1 MINYNE
7 NFINKSESDLL
18 NRGFLYGDSVF
29 ESIKIINNNIIFWE
43 DHYMR
48 LMSSMRIIRIEI
60 PQTYTPNFFKLQ
72 ILSTISKIDSV
83 FTGRV
88 RLTIFRNG
96 AGYYTPNSM
105 SPSFIIN
112 CSAIGSE
119 NFEVNE
125 SEFKV
130 DLFKDY
136 YIQNDLL
143 SNLKT
148 NNKLINVLA
157 GIYANEN
164 NLDNC
169 ILLNNKKNVAEFLN
183 GNLFIVHEN
192 KIKEMMKA
200 GKPVI
205 NGWLQIPSTVSAEVM
220 AHQGWDSLTI
230 DMQHGLVDY
239 TNALPMLQTISTTD
253 VTPLARVNW
262 NEPGQI
268 MKILD
273 AGCYGIICPMVS
285 NKEEAERFVQACM
298 YPPHGYRS
306 FGPVRGLIYGG
317 SDYAKHAN
325 DEMLKLAMIETKESL
340 GKLDEI
346 MSTPGV
352 DGIYIGPADLSL
364 AIGEEPGF
372 DRPES
377 TKAYS
382 EILRILEHA
391 KKNNI
396 FAGIHNGTPEYAKKM
411 IDKGFNFVTI
421 GADQRALSA
430 GSKAVVDKM
439 KGFSK
444 KEESKA
450 Y

>member
-1 MINYNE
+1 MRK
-7 NFINKSESDLL
+7 NK
-18 NRGFLYGDSVF
+18 V
-29 ESIKIINNNIIFWE
+29 
-43 DHYMR
+43 
-48 LMSSMRIIRIEI
+48 
-60 PQTYTPNFFKLQ
+60 
-72 ILSTISKIDSV
+72 
-83 FTGRV
+83 
-88 RLTIFRNG
+88 
-96 AGYYTPNSM
+96 
-105 SPSFIIN
+105 
-112 CSAIGSE
+112 
-119 NFEVNE
+119 
-125 SEFKV
+125 
-130 DLFKDY
+130 
-136 YIQNDLL
+136 
-143 SNLKT
+143 
-148 NNKLINVLA
+148 
-157 GIYANEN
+157 
-164 NLDNC
+164 
-169 ILLNNKKNVAEFLN
+169 
-183 GNLFIVHEN
+183 
-192 KIKEMMKA
+192 KEMMKA

-340 GKLDEI
+340 EKLDEI

-364 AIGEEPGF
+364 ALGKKPSF
-372 DRPES
+372 DKPES
-377 TKAYS
+377 DPVFPTIMK
-382 EILRILEHA
+382 ILEHA

-396 FAGIHNGTPEYAKKM
+396 FAGIHNMTPEYAQKM
-411 IDKGFNFVTI
+411 IEKGFQLVTVGSEQRFMTA
-421 GADQRALSA
+421 GAKNAIEKLK
-430 GSKAVVDKM
+430 GKSKGV
-439 KGFSK
+439 
-444 KEESKA
+444 ESKT